1 MSYQLNSN
9 PERENSRYF
18 KKTRTQPFIITF
30 FMAVLAFKKIAKI
43 MRRKLS
49 QKRVAATTRRRSTFL
64 SVVKRSRQS
73 ISFAMQGKALI
84 HADIKDEVTTEDS
97 VDDVE
102 HMEEP
107 DEAVA
112 ALLAAKSRSVYYL
125 KSHKAEEVSR
135 RVGQTLDRYY
145 ARLRNQQRTVP
156 LSDRLDAAVRLKD
169 ESPNQKRRPATAPAQ
184 QNAMNVPLATGNALQ
199 DWNNMQQAVE
209 AAKQPDAKAIL
220 EKNLAEAANDI
231 GEYLE
236 GTPIYY
242 GATLALQARHGGY
255 LSYASGDVKASA
267 HKVLSQSRF
276 IVKKSDDLTDIGAV
290 KFGDALWLQTI
301 ANGSMASSVLGAVY
315 GSLVDKKRE
324 IQPALVSC
332 KRAVM
337 FKAQQYGRWIIL
349 NRDDP
354 MGTLGKPVCH
364 LDRIILEQE
373 WCFLASNAPSSS
385 SMFRICENSDD
396 ALARKIDLFRP
407 GDECIWRLHLVAL
420 PSDDGE
426 WEKQRQQRLQEAKD
440 QIDASEELRL
450 KKANVLLSSLS
461 SFLPDELRDDN
472 YIKEKMKHKATP
484 ASEQEY
490 LRLKYRDMEQRD
502 FRPNRESVDF
512 LARVYGPDSSIVA
525 YRREAQR
532 IHSKEYDITAPSS
545 NGTNRG
551 RSLSPGRPGSAALTS
566 SATATIT
573 NTTNVLG
580 EEMTPWQTLHQVS
593 HSTQRLEN
601 LYWDTAQRLLIDSR
615 SYELL
620 PAVMEEFMDK
630 DRARKQQAARILQA
644 FVRRCLDRQ
653 FNFQRSFRRVDK
665 LTRSRLEAKLM
676 LKRRL
681 LLDAG
686 SGGNGRGKNAADAA
700 AVADAVQSAN
710 MTGEVNHNVVWK
722 AINRFKEAANQA
734 QQTRQQQGQQAPS
747 VFAQEMH
754 KQQQQIQQDI
764 AEQHAKIA
772 MAEELEAQKVQQQQE
787 MQLYHQQQHDAIA
800 KLRRS
805 NTLRPPKASINS
817 KTSIFTTQLN
827 VDGSNPSNGQT
838 ATIHHAPRTNQGP
851 LTEHQQQVAYFQ
863 AQYEKYLRKKQYQ
876 LLARKDSFIA
886 MSPAALSS
894 AIPAQKAFNSQALFE
909 HVHAQLLNQPGG
921 AKGAV
926 AYGGG
931 SNPTVAALLAATSAM
946 NHPTGSHEFNH
957 SHSGSHHSPNN
968 SHVFPSQQG
977 SHQFGAGF
985 HHVSQSS
992 SAGPM
997 RRTFNSIDS
1006 QLFPAAVT
1014 RHPHPADHV
1023 ELEQEAQMP
1032 MTTQR
1037 LLYDDGLLR
1046 PASAPTRYEIAVT
1059 HEANPRLTKEDKE
1072 RESQTMKAALG
1083 NKPGRTYG
1091 LPDDV
1096 FEDIM
1101 GPTNIKTGVKFLKAM
1116 AKSQSTKS
1124 VPILRH
1130 KGSASSEALFDD
1142 LKVKKRRAHHHQ
1154 HHLHEGER
1162 KARPQSSNAALRR
1175 RAADRIL

>member
-1 MSYQLNSN
+1 
-9 PERENSRYF
+9 
-18 KKTRTQPFIITF
+18 
-30 FMAVLAFKKIAKI
+30 
-43 MRRKLS
+43 
-49 QKRVAATTRRRSTFL
+49 
-64 SVVKRSRQS
+64 
-73 ISFAMQGKALI
+73 
-84 HADIKDEVTTEDS
+84 
-97 VDDVE
+97 
-102 HMEEP
+102 
-107 DEAVA
+107 
-112 ALLAAKSRSVYYL
+112 
-125 KSHKAEEVSR
+125 
-135 RVGQTLDRYY
+135 
-145 ARLRNQQRTVP
+145 
-156 LSDRLDAAVRLKD
+156 
-169 ESPNQKRRPATAPAQ
+169 
-184 QNAMNVPLATGNALQ
+184 
-199 DWNNMQQAVE
+199 MQQAVE

-461 SFLPDELRDDN
+461 SFLPDD
-472 YIKEKMKHKATP
+472 
-484 ASEQEY
+484 
-490 LRLKYRDMEQRD
+490 
-502 FRPNRESVDF
+502 
-512 LARVYGPDSSIVA
+512 
-525 YRREAQR
+525 
-532 IHSKEYDITAPSS
+532 
-545 NGTNRG
+545 
-551 RSLSPGRPGSAALTS
+551 LSPGRPGSAAMSS

-710 MTGEVNHNVVWK
+710 MTGDVNHNVVWK
-722 AINRFKEAANQA
+722 AINRFKEAASQA
-734 QQTRQQQGQQAPS
+734 QQTRQQQAPS

-772 MAEELEAQKVQQQQE
+772 MAEELEAQKIQQQQE

-805 NTLRPPKASINS
+805 NALRPPKATSNS

-827 VDGSNPSNGQT
+827 VDGSNPSNGQS

-876 LLARKDSFIA
+876 LLA
-886 MSPAALSS
+886 
-894 AIPAQKAFNSQALFE
+894 
-909 HVHAQLLNQPGG
+909 H
-921 AKGAV
+921 
-926 AYGGG
+926 
-931 SNPTVAALLAATSAM
+931 
-946 NHPTGSHEFNH
+946 
-957 SHSGSHHSPNN
+957 
-968 SHVFPSQQG
+968 
-977 SHQFGAGF
+977 
-985 HHVSQSS
+985 
-992 SAGPM
+992 
-997 RRTFNSIDS
+997 
-1006 QLFPAAVT
+1006 
-1014 RHPHPADHV
+1014 
-1023 ELEQEAQMP
+1023 
-1032 MTTQR
+1032 
-1037 LLYDDGLLR
+1037 
-1046 PASAPTRYEIAVT
+1046 
-1059 HEANPRLTKEDKE
+1059 
-1072 RESQTMKAALG
+1072 
-1083 NKPGRTYG
+1083 
-1091 LPDDV
+1091 
-1096 FEDIM
+1096 IM

-1116 AKSQSTKS
+1116 SKSQSTKS
-1124 VPILRH
+1124 VPILKH

-1142 LKVKKRRAHHHQ
+1142 LKVKKRRAHQ
-1154 HHLHEGER
+1154 HHHHHESER